1 MRKVTI
7 GGTGMTR
14 FGKFL
19 DTNLRALAAEAAT
32 AALAD
37 ADTEADEVGMVFF
50 GNAAGGLLGA
60 QECVRGQVALR
71 HAGLLGKPIVNV
83 ENACA
88 SSSTAFHL
96 AVLAVGSGQCDV
108 ALAVGAEKMS
118 NEDRTVPIKALE
130 AAADRDEFEELKERI
145 APSGAGT
152 GSVFMDLYSSLA
164 RDFAERTGAT
174 SADYARVS
182 VKQRRAGALNQKAQ
196 FQEEV
201 TLEDVLGSR
210 MIAEPLTLMMCSS
223 IGDGAAALV
232 LMSEEAAA
240 TQGGAAGECAR
251 ERAALRPGRRSGGA
265 AGRRSRGSGLLMRRR
280 GLGPADISVAEI
292 HDAAAPAE
300 LMLSEQLGFCR
311 PGDAVGLLQGWHHRA
326 GRPHADQP
334 ERRAHQQGAS
344 HRRDRRGA
352 ARRVGRPD
360 ARPLRHAPA
369 GGCALRSR
377 RERGRLDRRRCRR
390 RLRDHPG
397 VRPATDRPGVMAGP
411 EARRARLRRAPL
423 MAREP
428 SERSERPAP
437 EGYAKSKERRA

>member
-1 MRKVTI
+1 MRKVMI

-37 ADTEADEVGMVFF
+37 AETTADEVGMVFF
-50 GNAAGGLLGA
+50 GNAAGGLLSA

-71 HAGLLGKPIVNV
+71 HSGLLGKPIVNV

-130 AAADRDEFEELKERI
+130 AAADRDEFEELKKRI
-145 APSGAGT
+145 APGGAGT

-164 RDFAERTGAT
+164 RDYAEQTGAT
-174 SADYARVS
+174 PADYARVS
-182 VKQRRAGALNQKAQ
+182 VKQRRAGALNEKAQ

-223 IGDGAAALV
+223 IGDGAGALV
-232 LMSEEAAA
+232 LMSEDYAQRKAVQPVAVLASTLRSGQGDDPEALPVAEAAA
-240 TQGGAAGECAR
+240 KAAYESA
-251 ERAALRPGRRSGGA
+251 
-265 AGRRSRGSGLLMRRR
+265 
-280 GLGPADISVAEI
+280 GLGPEDISVAEI

-311 PGDAVGLLQGWHHRA
+311 PGGRRRAATGWRDRA
-326 GRPHADQP
+326 GRAHADQP
-334 ERRAHQQGAS
+334 ERRAHQQGAPD
-344 HRRDRRGA
+344 RRDRRGA
-352 ARRVGRPD
+352 ACRAGRPD
-360 ARPLRHAPA
+360 ARALGRAPARRCPLRP
-369 GGCALRSR
+369 R
-377 RERGRLDRRRCRR
+377 RECRRLDRRGCGR
-390 RLRDHPG
+390 RLRHHPG
-397 VRPATDRPGVMAGP
+397 VHPALTHRQRPVEWTIAGGQNLRGPGRQARSARP
-411 EARRARLRRAPL
+411 RTAPYD
-423 MAREP
+423 A
-428 SERSERPAP
+428 
-437 EGYAKSKERRA
+437 